1 MKAAIVGIAATA
13 LTDAEAA
20 MFAAD
25 PPAGVIL
32 FARNIDHPTQLAALV
47 AALRRVLPAEAVLM
61 VDQEGGRV
69 ARLRPPHWPAL
80 PPAGAIGDRYARDAA
95 AGTRLAWLVGAAIGR
110 QAAAAGFDVATA
122 PVLDLRL
129 PDAHAVIGDR
139 AFAAAPEV
147 VATLGAALAAGLLAA
162 GIQPVAK
169 HIPGHGRATADSHF
183 ALPQVDTADLAADFA
198 PFRANNALPWAMTA
212 HILYTALD
220 AEHPATLSPAVIGR
234 VIRGTIGFQGVL
246 LSDDLAM
253 RALTGAPAALAQQAL
268 AAGCDIALHCTGVL
282 AETRALLAACPPLHA
297 AGRARLAAARAR
309 ALARREPL
317 DDAAIAAE
325 MARLLG

>member
-1 MKAAIVGIAATA
+1 VKAAIVGISALA

-20 MFAAD
+20 MFAAT

-32 FARNIDHPTQLAALV
+32 FARNIDHPAQLAALID
-47 AALRRVLPAEAVLM
+47 ALRRVLPTEAVLM
-61 VDQEGGRV
+61 VDQEGGHV

-110 QAAAAGFDVATA
+110 QAAAFDVVTA

-139 AFAAAPEV
+139 AFAADPEV
-147 VATLGAALAAGLLAA
+147 IAPLGAALAAGLLAA

-169 HIPGHGRATADSHF
+169 HIPGHGRATADSHLT
-183 ALPQVDTADLAADFA
+183 LPRVETADLAADFA
-198 PFRANNALPWAMTA
+198 PFRANRAIPWAMTA

-220 AEHPATLSPAVIGR
+220 AARPATLSPEVIGR
-234 VIRGTIGFQGVL
+234 VIRGAIGFQGVL

-297 AGRARLAAARAR
+297 AARARLAAARA
-309 ALARREPL
+309 LAASCRQPL